1 MKKILAILSVVL
13 LISSCGSDY
22 VAIAG
27 GEKIT
32 KGEFEFYLNSIKS
45 QMSGTELATDED
57 WQTQEIEGMKA
68 IDVAKERS
76 LELAAQNIAYIEIA
90 DFLDVELTDAEERDI
105 DRLELNF
112 INQYGGKNN
121 YNTVLKQLGI
131 NDDFIEMLCEAQ
143 VYSEKLSELA
153 LRNSPATDAEK
164 EEAFNQLSK
173 EYYNAKHILFA
184 TVDTTTRLP
193 LSEEIRLE
201 KKAKAE
207 DVYQRIISG
216 EDYDTLMKELSE
228 DPGLETNPDGYLFGP
243 GEMVPEF
250 EQGTASVGYGE
261 IVLVESS
268 LGFHIIKRLPLVKEA
283 VSDKVNAVVA
293 QNKLSDAMAEW
304 KQIARFNVVKN
315 EEVFRNI
322 S

>member
-13 LISSCGSDY
+13 LISSCGSNY

-105 DRLELNF
+105 DKLELNF

-131 NDDFIEMLCEAQ
+131 DDDFIEMLCEAQ

-164 EEAFNQLSK
+164 DKAFNQLSK

-193 LSEEIRLE
+193 LSEEVRLE

-207 DVYQRIISG
+207 EVYQRIISG

-261 IVLVESS
+261 VVLVESS

-283 VSDKVNAVVA
+283 VSDKVDAVVA

-304 KQIARFNVVKN
+304 KQMARFNVVKN